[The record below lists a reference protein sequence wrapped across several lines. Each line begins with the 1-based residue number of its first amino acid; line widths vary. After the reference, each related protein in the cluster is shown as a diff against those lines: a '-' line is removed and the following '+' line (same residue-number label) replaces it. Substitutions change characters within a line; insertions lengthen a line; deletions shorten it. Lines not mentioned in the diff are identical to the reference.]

1 MYPESFLALQ
11 LQMVYKQNLNY
22 STGDHIHLNSRTFTL
37 PGELEEVLDLSAAR
51 LNVVREN
58 LEMALRCVLIS
69 YLNTLTQANTKPNT
83 YTHINK
89 RIRHKCNSAN

>member
-11 LQMVYKQNLNY
+11 LQMVYKQSLNY

-69 YLNTLTQANTKPNT
+69 YLNTSKYKAKPI
-83 YTHINK
+83 YTHK
-89 RIRHKCNSAN
+89 PTYKAQMQLC